1 MHTALISV
9 AYTVSNNSLSS
20 SFLSF
25 FHCADCLESEHATFH
40 MLCESLCFPR
50 FTKFKFVREWGLG
63 VQGRMGDLK
72 RNSVFSF
79 DLGELDIEKAE
90 NGRRGRRR
98 RRGGMYLGAGLVF
111 LRGQC
116 ELAFYRPPQ

>member
-1 MHTALISV
+1 MWEEKAEDE
-9 AYTVSNNSLSS
+9 
-20 SFLSF
+20 
-25 FHCADCLESEHATFH
+25 FH
-40 MLCESLCFPR
+40 R